1 MASIST
7 NTKNNNDPYTGT
19 EYQHDFGHFGFGV
32 SRIKHEKSEAYR
44 NYVDKKHTWNQN
56 TTNRQEW
63 AFSDEG
69 LVKYRLKTTNT
80 PTTPDHNI
88 SKKYLRSL
96 PETNNNPHTIY
107 IRKGKRDGNTY
118 NTYKINVVNNYNGSK
133 TGAKLFNL
141 LGIPNNSLT
150 VIDTDQVIKT
160 YLKQNTNG
168 NSSRTQPDKDITL
181 YIVKHPIVSAD
192 SAKKGN
198 INNKQLFSTYP
209 GKGINCKALVIRKDT
224 EIKANN
230 NVLKMNYHIINTF
243 ITDAITRQVWKP
255 QFGNGIFKHTTLDH
269 NSLQFDNANET
280 NNKNNVAKIATKLL
294 KTSNKEEH
302 LKDPNLTHTQH
313 GQGMLTQKISSD
325 DAILA
330 LMRKRSGDLFQ
341 GELTRMMK
349 ERTGI
354 FSKENL
360 TVRSIYWLKESD
372 GWTQNVEDKKW
383 KDFPIEGGEVFTT
396 TIDYPYLV
404 WCLENGVN
412 VLFTVAG
419 KIMYFKLEN

>member
-1 MASIST
+1 MAST
-7 NTKNNNDPYTGT
+7 TTTTTTKNNNDPYTGT

-32 SRIKHEKSEAYR
+32 SRIKNNKSQQYR

-56 TTNRQEW
+56 ITNRQEW
-63 AFSDEG
+63 VFSDEG

-80 PTTPDHNI
+80 TTNQVNI
-88 SKKYLRSL
+88 DKKHLRSL
-96 PETNNNPHTIY
+96 PETNNTPHTIY

-118 NTYKINVVNNYNGSK
+118 NTYKICVVNNYNGSK

-160 YLKQNTNG
+160 YLKQNSDG
-168 NSSRTQPDKDITL
+168 HSSRRQEDKDITL

-198 INNKQLFSTYP
+198 INNKHLFSTYP
-209 GKGINCKALVIRKDT
+209 GKGINCKALIFTRET
-224 EIKANN
+224 IINAAN
-230 NVLKMNYHIINTF
+230 NVLKMNYE
-243 ITDAITRQVWKP
+243 ITNKYVTSAITRQVWKP
-255 QFGNGIFKHTTLDH
+255 HFDDGNFEHTPLHHTG
-269 NSLQFDNANET
+269 LQFDNANET

-294 KTSNKEEH
+294 KTTDGVEH
-302 LKDPNLTHTQH
+302 LKDPVLR
-313 GQGMLTQKISSD
+313 QGMLRRNISSD

-349 ERTGI
+349 ENGNI
-354 FSKENL
+354 FNDGSLE
-360 TVRSIYWLKESD
+360 VEESWWMKD
-372 GWTQNVEDKKW
+372 TNGWTFKKDERIW
-383 KDFPIEGGEVFTT
+383 NNFKDNNVFTT